1 MTNILLINSWERD
14 CGKKNFLSPPMGL
27 WRIEAYLRNK
37 LKDVAADVFDPN
49 LYSDPHSKLSEMLQ
63 NKKYD
68 IVGFSPLHLTLE
80 NDLSLMFLCGE
91 KSSASLFIAGG
102 QEATFN
108 HEFLFE
114 NFAKLDLIIVGEGE
128 KPLAKLIEAV
138 RENSPEAIKKDYSP
152 LRSVPGL
159 YLRGAQGITG
169 PNPALNYEEFRE
181 ATMLASYDRIPQK
194 RYWDLIC
201 RYYTAEELRGE
212 NLKKKIFVLK
222 PFTSS
227 YCPYKCAF
235 CSSTNFQSFAC
246 QGPAKIASLTAVD
259 MDIYLRA
266 MLKNQPETRTILFK
280 DDNFFDRGNIDTV
293 DIIKTLINLRKDYP
307 LLCFAAKA
315 RTDTFIKKPELI
327 NLLSEANFFFLSY
340 GVESFSERELDY
352 MNKHISPEDNK
363 RVLRTFNKAGI
374 KSIIYIILSTP
385 ITEVADI
392 FQTVE
397 ACLEFISNGDVV
409 KLCPYIIPIRGS
421 QLGED
426 QNIKDLIVYQDEKIP
441 LSDKK
446 VKIAKM
452 ILPRDKEARALIEE
466 FEATY
471 PIKEKEYAEKLRIT
485 HITAEISTL
494 MKFLTL
500 YTIAANKKLIGADK
514 CREMMSRIKT
524 MFEKSCGV
532 KLLID
537 EPTDF

>member
-37 LKDVAADVFDPN
+37 LKDVMADVFDPN
-49 LYSDPHSKLSEMLQ
+49 LYSDPHSKLSELLQ
-63 NKKYD
+63 DKKYD
-68 IVGFSPLHLTLE
+68 IIGFSPLHSTLE
-80 NDLSLMFLCGE
+80 NDLSLMFLCEE
-91 KSSASLFIAGG
+91 KSPASLFIAGG

-108 HEFLFE
+108 HEFIFE
-114 NFAKLDLIIVGEGE
+114 NFPKLDLIIAGEGE
-128 KPLAKLIEAV
+128 KPLVKLIGV
-138 RENSPEAIKKDYSP
+138 IRENSVENIRKDY
-152 LRSVPGL
+152 LLLGSVPGL
-159 YLRGAQGITG
+159 YLRGAQKITA

-181 ATMLASYDRIPQK
+181 ATMLTNYDRIPQK
-194 RYWDLIC
+194 KYWDLIC
-201 RYYTAEELRGE
+201 RYYTDEELQSE
-212 NLKKKIFVLK
+212 KLKKKIFVLK

-235 CSSTNFQSFAC
+235 CSSTNFQNFAC
-246 QGPAKIASLTAVD
+246 GGAAKIASLTAED
-259 MDIYLRA
+259 MDIYLRE

-280 DDNFFDRGNIDTV
+280 DDNFFDRGNVDTV
-293 DIIKTLINLRKDYP
+293 EIMKTLINLRKDYP

-340 GVESFSERELDY
+340 GVESFSKRELDY
-352 MNKHISPEDNK
+352 MNKHISPEDNRK
-363 RVLRTFNKAGI
+363 VLRAINKAGI

-397 ACLEFISNGDVV
+397 ACLEFISNGNVV

-421 QLGED
+421 KLGED
-426 QNIKDLIVYQDEKIP
+426 RDIKDLIVYQDEKIP

-452 ILPRDKEARALIEE
+452 ILPRDKEARALILE

-471 PIKEKEYAEKLRIT
+471 PIKEKEYAEKLKIT

-500 YTIAANKKLIGADK
+500 YTIALNKKLIGEDK
-514 CREMMSRIKT
+514 GREMISQIKAIFAKT
-524 MFEKSCGV
+524 CGV

-537 EPTDF
+537 EPTDL